1 MPESGAPSTYLLID
15 GENIDATL
23 GGILAR
29 RPQPEERPRWG
40 RVLEVVGEHW
50 QTPVRGLFFLAVTDE
65 LPTAFV
71 QAILAMD
78 YRPVP
83 VQGAGKVV
91 DIAIQRTLV
100 ALREKEADVVLASH
114 DGDFEPRLRDLCD
127 GRRRVGL
134 LGFGEFTSTSLRAL
148 PGVELLDLEYDV
160 GSFNTRLPRVRIIP
174 IDEFDP
180 YEFI

>member
-1 MPESGAPSTYLLID
+1 MPETGAPSTYLLID

-50 QTPVRGLFFLAVTDE
+50 QAPVRGLFFLAVTDE

-114 DGDFEPRLRDLCD
+114 DGDFEPQ
-127 GRRRVGL
+127 
-134 LGFGEFTSTSLRAL
+134 
-148 PGVELLDLEYDV
+148 LLDLEYDV

>member
-1 MPESGAPSTYLLID
+1 MPGTGAPSTYLLID

-40 RVLEVVGEHW
+40 RVLEVVGERW
-50 QTPVRGLFFLAVTDE
+50 ETPVRGLFFLAVTDE

-83 VQGAGKVV
+83 VQGRR
-91 DIAIQRTLV
+91 Q
-100 ALREKEADVVLASH
+100 
-114 DGDFEPRLRDLCD
+114 
-127 GRRRVGL
+127 GRRHR
-134 LGFGEFTSTSLRAL
+134 
-148 PGVELLDLEYDV
+148 
-160 GSFNTRLPRVRIIP
+160 
-174 IDEFDP
+174 DP
-180 YEFI
+180 ADARGAA

>member
-1 MPESGAPSTYLLID
+1 MRRTFVIVD

-78 YRPVP
+78 YRKIPGAIMITRMAKFNGIVSAP
-83 VQGAGKVV
+83 PSLAPTFLQLDVFGALGVGIVQ
-91 DIAIQRTLV
+91 
-100 ALREKEADVVLASH
+100 VVLVFVLVEVFDATGTLIGVAKRAYTLQFVNKSVGV
-114 DGDFEPRLRDLCD
+114 DLR
-127 GRRRVGL
+127 
-134 LGFGEFTSTSLRAL
+134 
-148 PGVELLDLEYDV
+148 PK
-160 GSFNTRLPRVRIIP
+160 
-174 IDEFDP
+174 
-180 YEFI
+180 